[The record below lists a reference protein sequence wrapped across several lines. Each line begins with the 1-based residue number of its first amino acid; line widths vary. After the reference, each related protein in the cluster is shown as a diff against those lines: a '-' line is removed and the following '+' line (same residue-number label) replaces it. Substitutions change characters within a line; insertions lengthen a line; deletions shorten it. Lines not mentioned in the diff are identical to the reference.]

1 MVKRLLSIIRMV
13 FSKDLLSM
21 QISRWQLRVHFPE
34 GNFLV
39 EKGIYESFVE
49 MPDYVTDVKMEKAD
63 HFNANKDRQYLEKSV
78 PELEDNPN

>member
-1 MVKRLLSIIRMV
+1 
-13 FSKDLLSM
+13 
-21 QISRWQLRVHFPE
+21 
-34 GNFLV
+34 
-39 EKGIYESFVE
+39 